1 VNTVS
6 ELRAAFDNVLAR
18 LPLFD
23 EPKRKTVRV
32 IGMALPLGIADA
44 PPKRIM
50 VFPLGEPP
58 SNDDRKWRFTQADLE
73 NTVNEFNT
81 RTEPMRVLYEHG
93 KGPRGDLAAGWIDAL
108 ELASDGLYASVRWTP
123 RARAE
128 ILAGEWGFRS
138 PAWDGE
144 EDGTFIYAGPLDHL
158 SLVNNPGI
166 GGMAPVIA
174 SSKPGSPDPS
184 VNPAT
189 NTPPET
195 AERNTEMT
203 DTKTVAAASKTKAAA
218 LDKAGLLSTFREAY
232 AIPEAISDDMCCQL
246 CCEAMGGSYTPGA
259 DPQKEEM
266 PGMPGASEKPGA
278 PAVPFASAKAED
290 EAKLDA
296 SATAHAN
303 DETAAKLKAAE
314 EQIAKLTAENKAHEA
329 RELSGKIINASA
341 ADRKAGTVLSFA
353 DRCRTER
360 NARLGAAVQ

>member
-1 VNTVS
+1 MSDSVS
-6 ELRAAFDNVLAR
+6 DLRAAFDNVLAR

-174 SSKPGSPDPS
+174 SSKPVSDQPTTQLANEP
-184 VNPAT
+184 VPL
-189 NTPPET
+189 ET
-195 AERNTEMT
+195 AEGDDMAEATNITAA
-203 DTKTVAAASKTKAAA
+203 KKSAAAKLTREFA
-218 LDKAGLLSTFREAY
+218 LQTMREALGF
-232 AIPEAISDDMCCQL
+232 PEGFDDMLAAELSKVLSGEMEQP
-246 CCEAMGGSYTPGA
+246 E
-259 DPQKEEM
+259 DPMM
-266 PGMPGASEKPGA
+266 PAEVKPET

-290 EAKLDA
+290 AVKVDA
-296 SATAHAN
+296 SATAPAN

-314 EQIAKLTAENKAHEA
+314 EQIAKLTAANKAYEA